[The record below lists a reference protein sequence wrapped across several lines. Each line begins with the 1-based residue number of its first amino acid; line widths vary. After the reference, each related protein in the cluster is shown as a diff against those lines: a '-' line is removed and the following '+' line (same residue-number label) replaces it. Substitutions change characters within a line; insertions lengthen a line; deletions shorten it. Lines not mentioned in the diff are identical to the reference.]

1 MNRKNLKVVLATA
14 VMSLA
19 LQGIAQAAVV
29 GPGPAPGSDKN
40 EFEFTGEYKSTVS
53 GSYSRAA
60 NKFKGSLGSNYTDA
74 KGVLEDPADEDR
86 LCVVGRQVEVFKN
99 RSSRPDLSMGTTK
112 VGTDGKW
119 ALGAKVRRG
128 SYYAKVKETEYLV
141 RTYYGVN
148 EYAVCLA
155 DKSGEIK
162 P

>member
-1 MNRKNLKVVLATA
+1 MNRRNLKVVLATA
-14 VMSLA
+14 VMALA
-19 LQGIAQAAVV
+19 FQGVAQAAVV
-29 GPGPAPGSDKN
+29 GPGPAPGSDNN

-53 GSYSRAA
+53 GSYSRTGD
-60 NKFKGSLGSNYTDA
+60 KFRGSLNSNYSDDE
-74 KGVLEDPADEDR
+74 GVLEDPSDEDR
-86 LCVVGRQVEVFKN
+86 LCVVGRQVEVFK
-99 RSSRPDLSMGTTK
+99 SRTSKPDLSMGTDK
-112 VGTDGKW
+112 VDADGRWSVSADVK
-119 ALGAKVRRG
+119 RG

>member
-1 MNRKNLKVVLATA
+1 MKRKSLKIILATA

-19 LQGIAQAAVV
+19 LQGVALAAVV
-29 GPGPAPGSDKN
+29 GPGPAPGSDNN
-40 EFEFTGEYKSTVS
+40 EFEITGEYKSNVS
-53 GSYSRAA
+53 GSYSQKAG
-60 NKFKGSLGSNYTDA
+60 KFRGSLNSNYSDDE
-74 KGVLEDPADEDR
+74 GVLEDESDEER
-86 LCVVGRQVEVFKN
+86 LCVVGRQVEVFK
-99 RSSRPDLSMGTTK
+99 SRTRKADLSMGTAE
-112 VGTDGKW
+112 VDSNGRW
-119 ALGAKVRRG
+119 AVAADVKRG